1 MLDFVQKNVIFLV
14 INDAAFDFIM
24 HVFYAGDEGVIQ
36 IFKVYADYMRAGN
49 AFWEKLIFYRFH
61 QDRFSRTSY
70 SRYDFNQINIIIRA
84 EKF

>member
-49 AFWEKLIFYRFH
+49 AFWEKLSFTISIKTDFPERLIPVMTLIK
-61 QDRFSRTSY
+61 STS
-70 SRYDFNQINIIIRA
+70 
-84 EKF
+84 